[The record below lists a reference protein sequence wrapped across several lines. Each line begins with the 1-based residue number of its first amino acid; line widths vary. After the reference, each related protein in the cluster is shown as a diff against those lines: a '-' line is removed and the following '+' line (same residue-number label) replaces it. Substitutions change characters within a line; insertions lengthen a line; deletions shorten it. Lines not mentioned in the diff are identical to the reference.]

1 MAVEL
6 NLLDAARLDAAFNL
20 ATQVFTEASTLHRAL
35 KIGLNEYR
43 EHLRHPFEMM
53 VSEGLSIAATDN
65 HSCDL
70 VGCLIVTDFSNQLV
84 EKANPSQKFA
94 PLSALTKDLCR
105 QYQRKRLIS
114 AADAILVDMAA
125 VSKEAGGG
133 GIYKQMRA
141 AADGFA
147 RSRGFKLVI
156 GELSSPVTQHVVLE
170 RLGHRKM
177 AEINFAEFQYG
188 NERPF
193 HTIQKPPSII
203 LSEGDL

>member
-1 MAVEL
+1 MAVSL
-6 NLLDAARLDAAFNL
+6 NLLEAARLNAAFNL
-20 ATQVFTEASTLHRAL
+20 ATKVFAEASTLHRAL

-53 VSEGLSIAATDN
+53 VREGLSITATDN
-65 HSCDL
+65 HSGEL
-70 VGCLIVTDFSNQLV
+70 VGCLIVTDFSNQFV
-84 EKANPSQKFA
+84 EKANPSPRFA
-94 PLSALTKDLCR
+94 PLSAITKDLCR

-114 AADAILVDMAA
+114 VADAILVDMGA
-125 VSKEAGGG
+125 VSKEAGGT
-133 GIYKQMRA
+133 GIYKQMRTA
-141 AADGFA
+141 AHDLA

-156 GELSSPVTQHVVLE
+156 GELSSAVTQHVVLE

-193 HTIQKPPSII
+193 HTIQNPPSII